1 MRFLAIALASVVAS
15 VSYAQASPAAP
26 PADAVV
32 PDQAR
37 LRAAVA
43 GHAFQW
49 HSEDSGRSRGVTARL
64 QYRESGVV
72 IDETDNG
79 YFDTGT
85 WRVEGSKLCAK
96 WQKRAGGCQEVRI
109 AGATLWLQYNDGKWA
124 SMTLVKDGK
133 PSSVSLIHDAGAD
146 ARVG

>member
-1 MRFLAIALASVVAS
+1 MKSLAIALVSVLAS
-15 VSYAQASPAAP
+15 VSFAQVSAAAP
-26 PADAVV
+26 PPDALV

-37 LRAAVA
+37 LLAAVA

-49 HSEDSGRSRGVTARL
+49 HSEDSGRWPGVTARL

-72 IDETDNG
+72 IDEASNG
-79 YFDTGT
+79 SFDTGT
-85 WRVEGSKLCAK
+85 WRVEGSRLCAE

-109 AGATLWLQYNDGKWA
+109 AGDTLWLQYKDGKWA
-124 SMTLVKDGK
+124 SMTLVKAGK
-133 PSSVSLIHDAGAD
+133 SSVSLIHNARAD